1 MKSWHYCI
9 KLGSIAICSI
19 ALATEKSLA
28 TLPLQVGVYHGG
40 GSRYIQIA
48 QKSNRICFK
57 GFSPNGVTVASV
69 AAEASNP
76 NTYKINGFDGLIL
89 KQQDKDTLLFGQTNQ
104 LTKYITNSGF
114 PKEVDDD
121 LQQCLNS
128 QKPFFQQKSGGRGSR
143 S

>member
-1 MKSWHYCI
+1 MKSWNSCI
-9 KLGSIAICSI
+9 DRALIVLCSI
-19 ALATEKSLA
+19 ALASEQSLA
-28 TLPLQVGVYHGG
+28 ALPLQTGVYHGG

-48 QKSNRICFK
+48 QKANRICFK

-69 AAEASNP
+69 TAETNPP

-104 LTKYITNSGF
+104 LNKYTTNSGF
-114 PKEVDDD
+114 PKEVDSD

-128 QKPFFQQKSGGRGSR
+128 QKPFFQQRSGGRGSR